1 MFMDPTINNQH
12 TAQNNINGHNENDFL
27 LHHTTNMFQEED
39 LGRGNLCLKYF
50 NFTSF
55 LLV

>member
-39 LGRGNLCLKYF
+39 LGRGNLCLKSF